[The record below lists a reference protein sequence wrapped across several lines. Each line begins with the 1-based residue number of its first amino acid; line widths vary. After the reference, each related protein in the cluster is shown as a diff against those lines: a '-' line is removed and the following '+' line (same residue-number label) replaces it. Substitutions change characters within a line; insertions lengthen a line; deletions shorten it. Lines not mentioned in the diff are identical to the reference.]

1 MATTSTQS
9 PHASGKAHDLLL
21 NWSEQGNDLKTI
33 FFNLS
38 LQFDRR
44 MTADEARQKLLKI
57 LARFA
62 QNHVDVR
69 SVHLYRLHAKYATH
83 TLP

>member
-1 MATTSTQS
+1 MVLLST
-9 PHASGKAHDLLL
+9 SGKAHDLLL

-44 MTADEARQKLLKI
+44 MTADEARQKLLT
-57 LARFA
+57 L
-62 QNHVDVR
+62 
-69 SVHLYRLHAKYATH
+69 SVPKNSDEKDKFTPFLSLCLYGTV
-83 TLP
+83 